1 MMQAMSVAPE
11 PSRAGYDRREH
22 RPGLAR
28 AHASACASAKQ
39 RSQLRCANATCG
51 AGPCGRYGCYGN
63 GDLWVS
69 GGCRMEFRCGRSR
82 GLCGDYRSPQE
93 VYCSCSMFRPSG
105 LDLPPLRELPCS
117 INTNAS
123 RAAKAL
129 MTPQQSEALMERVGS
144 DKAAYFEQVRSLTG
158 LTTRPRDQFEV
169 EVKGREQRCLSQG
182 RFFVFGDSVAREL
195 AERIA
200 QLRGVNTTSQETTA
214 CSTTDIFYA
223 FAMRNQATSYLP
235 QQGQLL
241 PHQRLP
247 CKPDW
252 VVYSY
257 GVHHLRAQGSVT
269 YPTCTAEFAGRNASN
284 RVSIIDGYPRCWA
297 DFVQR
302 LLKNPGPRY
311 IVSTIMPIEQHIMLA
326 RPPKSDG
333 WHFSNAAHAN
343 AWLQKQRAFVAA
355 LPAEGQ
361 PALLDLGRVAADNAG
376 VRCDGMHFAKNWERG
391 IMAKVKCATSAAAY
405 DEALLGALRTH
416 CGCKGAADA
425 AGGARERKR
434 R

>member
-269 YPTCTAEFAGRNASN
+269 YPTCTTENGVCWTECKQPGLHHRRLPTVLGYLCAAAAQGPRPPLHRLYHHANRAAHSPGRPSRTGGTSQMPPTQTFGCRSSAHSLPHY
-284 RVSIIDGYPRCWA
+284 RPRGSLRCWTSVA
-297 DFVQR
+297 LR
-302 LLKNPGPRY
+302 R
-311 IVSTIMPIEQHIMLA
+311 TMLA
-326 RPPKSDG
+326 CAVTACTLRRTGPSE
-333 WHFSNAAHAN
+333 
-343 AWLQKQRAFVAA
+343 LT
-355 LPAEGQ
+355 EG
-361 PALLDLGRVAADNAG
+361 
-376 VRCDGMHFAKNWERG
+376 RG
-391 IMAKVKCATSAAAY
+391 IPASWRKSSAPPR
-405 DEALLGALRTH
+405 LRHMT
-416 CGCKGAADA
+416 
-425 AGGARERKR
+425 R
-434 R
+434 RY